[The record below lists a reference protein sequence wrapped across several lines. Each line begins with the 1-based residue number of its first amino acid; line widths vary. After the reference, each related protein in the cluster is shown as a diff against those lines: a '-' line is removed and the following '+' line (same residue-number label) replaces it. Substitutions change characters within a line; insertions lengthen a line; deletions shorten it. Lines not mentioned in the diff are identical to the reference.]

1 MSTRAFAPFVLGA
14 LVACSASPGKIP
26 ETPIAVAPPPEPDQK
41 PVIIPSTPVPMSPIA
56 VDEAALDKSVDPCD
70 DFYAYACGG
79 WKKATPIPD
88 DRSSWTRSFSE
99 IDERNEQRLKTTL
112 EAYVA
117 GKNAKDV
124 DAKKLADFYGTCM
137 DENGVEKAGLGPIA
151 PALQIVDGIKDK
163 KDVGPALAQL
173 WSLGY
178 GPLFGFGSGQDF
190 GDATQVIGQLEQG
203 GLGLPDRDY
212 YFDKGAKADEIRTA
226 YVEHVAA
233 MLKLANRGD
242 DAAAIMKFETALA
255 TASMVREER
264 REPKK
269 VYHKMN
275 ILAVDKLAPTLGFP
289 AFFAKLGVGS
299 AAPINVLQPKFVEG
313 VEKALQKQPVE
324 AWRAYLAWQ
333 LIHERAPTLPKA
345 FVDESFRFT
354 STHLTG
360 AKAQLPRWKRCISAV
375 DHAIGES
382 LGRSFVRDTFGED
395 GKKTTHD
402 MVVEIEKAMQRN
414 LETLPW
420 MDAATRKKAQEKLS
434 KIGNKI
440 GYPDKF
446 RDYSALSVGHVHA
459 SNALAADAFEFARQV
474 AKIGK
479 PLDRNEWYMTPHQ
492 VNAYYDANMN
502 EMVFPAGILQ
512 APFFDKRAT
521 LATNFGGIGMVMGH
535 ELTHGFDDE
544 GRQFDG
550 DGNLKDWWSKK
561 VGGEFEKRAGC
572 LVKQYDG
579 YSPVKEN
586 DKPVYVKGK
595 LTLGE
600 NLADLGGVK
609 LAYAAFK
616 ETRKGQPD
624 AALNGFTEDQQFFL
638 GFAQGW
644 CQNAR
649 PQMLV
654 VRVKT
659 DPHSPAEFR
668 VNGPLVNVKEF
679 ASAFQCKPAAKMVK
693 TDKNRCEIW

>member
-14 LVACSASPGKIP
+14 LVACSASPGRCP
-26 ETPIAVAPPPEPDQK
+26 ETPIAVAPPPEPDKK

-124 DAKKLADFYGTCM
+124 DAKKCSPTST
-137 DENGVEKAGLGPIA
+137 A
-151 PALQIVDGIKDK
+151 PAWTRTASRRPASGRSPPRSRSSTASRTRRTSA
-163 KDVGPALAQL
+163 PALAQL

-420 MDAATRKKAQEKLS
+420 MDAATRKKAQEKL
-434 KIGNKI
+434 
-440 GYPDKF
+440 
-446 RDYSALSVGHVHA
+446 
-459 SNALAADAFEFARQV
+459 
-474 AKIGK
+474 AKIS
-479 PLDRNEWYMTPHQ
+479 NT
-492 VNAYYDANMN
+492 
-502 EMVFPAGILQ
+502 
-512 APFFDKRAT
+512 
-521 LATNFGGIGMVMGH
+521 
-535 ELTHGFDDE
+535 
-544 GRQFDG
+544 
-550 DGNLKDWWSKK
+550 
-561 VGGEFEKRAGC
+561 
-572 LVKQYDG
+572 
-579 YSPVKEN
+579 
-586 DKPVYVKGK
+586 
-595 LTLGE
+595 
-600 NLADLGGVK
+600 
-609 LAYAAFK
+609 
-616 ETRKGQPD
+616 
-624 AALNGFTEDQQFFL
+624 
-638 GFAQGW
+638 
-644 CQNAR
+644 
-649 PQMLV
+649 
-654 VRVKT
+654 
-659 DPHSPAEFR
+659 
-668 VNGPLVNVKEF
+668 
-679 ASAFQCKPAAKMVK
+679 
-693 TDKNRCEIW
+693 